1 MGNITGRGAGAAIGL
16 DTGVD
21 GDSIA
26 ANLLSNLSIMVT
38 TTDIS
43 ELVTCEVGPEMSV
56 AGEGD
61 RPIVVD
67 GRGVV
72 AVGGMSGACPGGVI
86 LPGSTR
92 L

>member
-43 ELVTCEVGPEMSV
+43 ELVTCEVGPEISV

-61 RPIVVD
+61 RPIAVD
-67 GRGVV
+67 GSGVV
-72 AVGGMSGACPGGVI
+72 IVDGMSGAGPGGVV
-86 LPGSTR
+86 LPAYTR

>member
-1 MGNITGRGAGAAIGL
+1 MGNITGRGVGAAIEL
-16 DTGVD
+16 DAGPD

-43 ELVTCEVGPEMSV
+43 ELVTCEVGPEISV

-61 RPIVVD
+61 RPIAVD
-67 GRGVV
+67 G
-72 AVGGMSGACPGGVI
+72 GGVAMI
-86 LPGSTR
+86 DGM
-92 L
+92 